1 MPWQG
6 FWQLGRQTILN
17 IMVER
22 TQHSNHCL
30 HLPLSPRKHSN
41 TSCQEQ
47 FERRA
52 RYIHQERSRRKHHLE
67 PGISKWS
74 RDMLKGDFLDS
85 SDWGGERSIMATSAV
100 RQVRGL
106 TAPGRNILK
115 QNTLLPVTS
124 LASKTQKGC
133 VVVWLLR
140 CV

>member
-6 FWQLGRQTILN
+6 FWQLGRQTVLN
-17 IMVER
+17 ITVER
-22 TQHSNHCL
+22 IQHSNHSL
-30 HLPLSPRKHSN
+30 HSRLSPRDHSN

-47 FERRA
+47 FETSA
-52 RYIHQERSRRKHHLE
+52 RYIQQERSPRKHHLE
-67 PGISKWS
+67 AGIAKWS
-74 RDMLKGDFLDS
+74 RDVLKGDFLDS

-100 RQVRGL
+100 RRVRGL
-106 TAPGRNILK
+106 TALGRNILK